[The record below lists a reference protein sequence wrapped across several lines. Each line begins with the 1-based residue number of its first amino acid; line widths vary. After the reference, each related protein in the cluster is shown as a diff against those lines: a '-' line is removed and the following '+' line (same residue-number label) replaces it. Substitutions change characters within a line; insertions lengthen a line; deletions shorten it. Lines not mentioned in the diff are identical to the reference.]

1 MLSARVVR
9 LASAEQA
16 LLVMLVAFALTV
28 IGTRWFLALTGF
40 PKIGGGDL
48 HIAHAL
54 WGGALLFIGSLLPL
68 IWSGRTIHLSAAAL
82 SGAGFGLFVD
92 EVGKFITT
100 GNDYFYPAAAPI
112 IYATFLLSVLVY
124 LWVRR
129 SGPNDETRPNDPQ
142 ATYPMAETRDR
153 ASGTSLVSRTTTW
166 WSVRRDRWRG
176 RRGVRIVV
184 ISALLIAG
192 FGSVAGLIF
201 FSLIVIFVVPASDI
215 PLLNLIIAHVV
226 GDGVSGALML
236 TGAVLLIIGRRRRGV
251 AFASAGLLVALSL
264 SDLLSFYLRQF
275 DSIVVVL
282 FHFGLFLAVRWL
294 MPADER
300 QPIPGYRS

>member
-1 MLSARVVR
+1 MRAEASGRPIR

-54 WGGALLFIGSLLPL
+54 WGGALLFIGSILPL
-68 IWSGRTIHLSAAAL
+68 VWGGRTIHLWAAAL

-112 IYATFLLSVLVY
+112 IYATFLLSVLGY

-129 SGPNDETRPNDPQ
+129 SRPSEELEASDHL
-142 ATYPMAETRDR
+142 ATVPTAIERTHASSEGVPSR
-153 ASGTSLVSRTTTW
+153 ATAW
-166 WSVRRDRWRG
+166 WRERHNRWRAN
-176 RRGVRIVV
+176 RWVRILA

-192 FGSVAGLIF
+192 LGAVAGLAIF
-201 FSLIVIFVVPASDI
+201 SFLLIAVVPASDI
-215 PLLNLIIAHVV
+215 PQLGLIIAHVV
-226 GDGVSGALML
+226 ADGVSGTLMFA
-236 TGAVLLIIGRRRRGV
+236 GAVLLMIGRRRRGV
-251 AFASAGLLVALSL
+251 AVGSAGLLVALSL

-275 DSIVVVL
+275 DSITVVL
-282 FHFGLFLAVRWL
+282 FHFALFLVLRSL
-294 MPADER
+294 MPTDEHSATSR
-300 QPIPGYRS
+300 

>member
-1 MLSARVVR
+1 MSAEASGRPMR

-54 WGGALLFIGSLLPL
+54 WGGALLFVGSVLPL
-68 IWSGRTIHLSAAAL
+68 VWGGRRIHLSAAAL
-82 SGAGFGLFVD
+82 SGAGFGLFID

-112 IYATFLLSVLVY
+112 IYATFLLSVLGY

-129 SGPNDETRPNDPQ
+129 SSPSADDPRDTVSIATGRVSESSTRSLSHPPG
-142 ATYPMAETRDR
+142 RWR
-153 ASGTSLVSRTTTW
+153 ARL
-166 WSVRRDRWRG
+166 DRWLGSRAA
-176 RRGVRIVV
+176 RIVV
-184 ISALLIAG
+184 AGALLISGLGA
-192 FGSVAGLIF
+192 VAGLLF
-201 FSLIVIFVVPASDI
+201 FSFIMIAVVPASDV
-215 PLLNLIIAHVV
+215 PQLSLVIAHVV
-226 GDGVSGALML
+226 ADGVGGALML
-236 TGAVLLIIGRRRRGV
+236 TGGVYLVIGRRRRGIAV
-251 AFASAGLLVALSL
+251 GSAGLLIALSL

-275 DSIVVVL
+275 DSIMVAL
-282 FHFGLFLAVRWL
+282 FHFALFLVLRSLA
-294 MPADER
+294 PADD
-300 QPIPGYRS
+300 QPATSR